1 MVATTGVAEV
11 GNEKTRAE
19 SAEGLLD
26 GRVTALENAESSHT
40 DAQGNF
46 DANEIVVGVGGS
58 KMVKPSGHTITEV
71 DSRITELES
80 HKGKMIVADEDND
93 TSYDIS
99 LKVENGKLCLY
110 YD

>member
-1 MVATTGVAEV
+1 
-11 GNEKTRAE
+11 
-19 SAEGLLD
+19 
-26 GRVTALENAESSHT
+26 
-40 DAQGNF
+40 
-46 DANEIVVGVGGS
+46 
-58 KMVKPSGHTITEV
+58 MVKPSGHTITEV